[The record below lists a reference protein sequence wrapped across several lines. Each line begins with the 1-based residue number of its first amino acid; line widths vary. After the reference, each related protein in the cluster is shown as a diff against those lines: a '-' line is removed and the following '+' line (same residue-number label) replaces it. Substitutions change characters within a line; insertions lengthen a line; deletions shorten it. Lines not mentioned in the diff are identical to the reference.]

1 MALLDRRQGNE
12 HRGMRKG
19 IRQTCDEIVTIPGQE
34 ADADSHVD
42 SLNVSVAAAVL
53 LYELLH
59 H

>member
-1 MALLDRRQGNE
+1 
-12 HRGMRKG
+12 MRKS
-19 IRQTCDEIVTIPGQE
+19 IRQTCDEIVTIPGHAPDE
-34 ADADSHVD
+34 DSRVD